1 MNSNYTVQR
10 NGSKTK
16 NQQIPESTPDTR
28 DNGDHLVIANWGNKE
43 GDLFKNGRGGGGNG
57 GRFSKKKR
65 TRKEEKER
73 KKERK
78 NKNGTGRAVR
88 QTAASLPIFQTRV
101 RRLKGRLMRH
111 SRFDSDF
118 YRVLYFLSFV
128 FFVPFWTPPGFL
140 FRIWDLGL
148 YCGIFQMNLVFFF
161 MVLQRI
167 YVYLLG
173 DVFFNRVLLGLT
185 GFSSS
190 FTEFFFVLLC
200 FALVASF
207 RSFFFFRTLPG
218 FLFQIWETWIWSS
231 SIGFNAVFLGLT
243 WSFFRGI
250 TKHLCLLVLGYLYWV
265 LLVFDQV
272 WPSFT
277 PFHRV
282 SLRYYSVLKGFTG
295 LYTVLM
301 VSTTSL
307 STRSTQYTCLL
318 IGSIIVLIL
327 LGCWWVWLSFTWF
340 SPSFTGFHKVGLHLI
355 GFHQT
360 WHSFVWCNLIFKW
373 YGYLRLLI
381 GSVVVVSKSVGHCGR
396 FHWEVL
402 GLLCYIEV
410 LYGLASR

>member
-1 MNSNYTVQR
+1 
-10 NGSKTK
+10 
-16 NQQIPESTPDTR
+16 
-28 DNGDHLVIANWGNKE
+28 
-43 GDLFKNGRGGGGNG
+43 
-57 GRFSKKKR
+57 
-65 TRKEEKER
+65 
-73 KKERK
+73 
-78 NKNGTGRAVR
+78 
-88 QTAASLPIFQTRV
+88 
-101 RRLKGRLMRH
+101 
-111 SRFDSDF
+111 
-118 YRVLYFLSFV
+118 
-128 FFVPFWTPPGFL
+128 
-140 FRIWDLGL
+140 
-148 YCGIFQMNLVFFF
+148 MNLVFFSWYYKEF
-161 MVLQRI
+161 MFTCWGMFFLTEFYWVWLVFHQVLP
-167 YVYLLG
+167 
-173 DVFFNRVLLGLT
+173 
-185 GFSSS
+185 S
-190 FTEFFFVLLC
+190 FFFVLLC

-218 FLFQIWETWIWSS
+218 FLFRIRETWIWSS